1 MKTLL
6 RSCFIIGIFQIGSPA
21 WATENIT
28 PNKPAVRVF
37 TSPWTRLFS
46 GSESSFSTALTYS
59 TTLDQELVK
68 VPTGENSYEIH
79 DRYNQ
84 RALLS
89 MQYSPLSYFFANITA
104 RAPIQEVSK
113 YSTNFVYSFGYDDWH
128 PDTFSLVYGN
138 YSDNNYFYPAKDA
151 QRTRFEQGTWTFAY
165 KFALPQAV
173 EEHLL
178 INKED
183 ALICQL
189 GYSYVPRFYSLSD
202 NSVQRGKNSF
212 LASCGYTLSQ
222 HYFLRVS
229 AFYYP
234 DSQQQQPWDYDY
246 TYSFGYVSSYLPGA
260 LSVHYDN
267 YTGTRYP
274 WRGSPDANFRRGTI
288 NVSWTLPF

>member
-1 MKTLL
+1 MCLAGNT
-6 RSCFIIGIFQIGSPA
+6 A
-21 WATENIT
+21 WAADDTV
-28 PNKPAVRVF
+28 PNTPAVRVF
-37 TSPWTRLFS
+37 TSPWARLFS

-59 TTLDQELVK
+59 STLDKELVK
-68 VPTGENSYEIH
+68 VPTGENSYVMR

-89 MQYSPLSYFFANITA
+89 MQYSPLSYFFANMTA
-104 RAPIQEVSK
+104 RAPIQDLGK
-113 YSTNFVYSFGYDDWH
+113 YSTDFVYSFGYDDWH
-128 PDTFSLVYGN
+128 PGTFSLVYGN
-138 YSDNNYFYPAKDA
+138 YSDSNYFYPSSGAR
-151 QRTRFEQGTWTFAY
+151 RTYFEQGAWTFAY
-165 KFALPQAV
+165 KFELPQNV
-173 EEHLL
+173 EKHLL

-189 GYSYVPRFYSLSD
+189 GYSYVPRFFSLAT
-202 NSVQRGKNSF
+202 NTNQRNKSTF
-212 LASCGYTLSQ
+212 LASCGYTLLQ

-246 TYSFGYVSSYLPGA
+246 TYSIGYVSSYLPGA
-260 LSVHYDN
+260 MSVHYDN

-274 WRGSPDANFRRGTI
+274 WRGSPDANFRHGTI